1 MIAGWLIIYE
11 WSEGCWEWE
20 VNRGE
25 GMNVDE
31 TCTTMRRAL
40 VKSPGFEA
48 PPSPVSVQG
57 EILCWVAMPRQDYT
71 EVVDKS
77 TWPFGE
83 TPPTL

>member
-25 GMNVDE
+25 GMNVHHDE
-31 TCTTMRRAL
+31 TCTTMR
-40 VKSPGFEA
+40 